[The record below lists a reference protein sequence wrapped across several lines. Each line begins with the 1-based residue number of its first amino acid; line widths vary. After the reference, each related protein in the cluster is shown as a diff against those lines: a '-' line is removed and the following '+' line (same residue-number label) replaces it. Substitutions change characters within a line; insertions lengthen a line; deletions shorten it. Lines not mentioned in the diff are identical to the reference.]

1 MSKYVL
7 FRMVFLTAV
16 ISMIFTAGCIHKT
29 SPPHMDVNGID
40 YDSNDLSALA
50 QYNLADVNSVV
61 LYTEGDVLT
70 AIPSITL
77 HKRNHIADIQNI
89 SVTIVGSDVKV
100 LIPVLEM
107 KKGTGFMSV
116 EDFPVVIGT
125 KSQFEEGKDY
135 RIIINGEDDKDEIP
149 LFKFMNGTLVQYK
162 PAVIENLLIKEV
174 SGSIVAVP
182 ALASNGSGTA
192 AVDQANITSVF
203 HKDEKAFDLYVPLQ
217 ITEEESSETFRK
229 TEEIIIAET
238 QDLKD
243 GKYEIHINGNAYSFI
258 IRNNQLVNS

>member
-1 MSKYVL
+1 MNKYIL
-7 FRMVFLTAV
+7 FRVIFLTAV
-16 ISMIFTAGCIHKT
+16 ISMIFAAGCINKT
-29 SPPHMDVNGID
+29 LPPLDANGID
-40 YDSNDLSALA
+40 YDSDDLSNLA

-61 LYTEGDVLT
+61 LYTEGNVLN
-70 AIPSITL
+70 AIPSITF
-77 HKRNHIADIQNI
+77 HKKNYVADIQNI

-107 KKGTGFMSV
+107 KKGTEIMPA
-116 EDFPVVIGT
+116 EDFSVIIGT

-149 LFKFMNGTLVQYK
+149 VFKFMNGTLVQYK
-162 PAVIENLLIKEV
+162 PAVIENLRIKEV
-174 SGSIVAVP
+174 SGSIVVVS
-182 ALASNGSGTA
+182 ALASNESGIA

-217 ITEEESSETFRK
+217 ITEEESSETFRE

-238 QDLKD
+238 KDLKD
-243 GKYEIHINGNAYSFI
+243 GKYEIHINGNAYSFK
-258 IRNNQLVNS
+258 IRNNQLIA